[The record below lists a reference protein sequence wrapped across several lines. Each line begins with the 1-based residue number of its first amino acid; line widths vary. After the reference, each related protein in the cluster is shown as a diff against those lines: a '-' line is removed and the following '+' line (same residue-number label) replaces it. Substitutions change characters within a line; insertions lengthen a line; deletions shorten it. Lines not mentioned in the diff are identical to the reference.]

1 MKSHRFQT
9 LFLAVLAGMF
19 LFCQQ
24 AEGQKKSFYGF
35 VNAAYHGPVKRV
47 LTTQNRQVPLQQ
59 EPSSLDVDSYY
70 TEEIEKNG
78 DIKSTSLRNATNLIN
93 RTTNQMNKKTG
104 QYVNC
109 KYDQSGVLIHTNTY
123 LVNKKGQLTEIRRK
137 EGSTE
142 YTERMYEYDRRG
154 NRIQMTSFNKDGS
167 IAKISRTY
175 YDKKNRV
182 VADSTFYG
190 GTRLISFTQNTYD
203 KKGQVVYTKE
213 GMNERSKLRVY
224 EAWFNYLKDG
234 KTVEAKM
241 MLENQTFYGT
251 QIKDKKKH
259 IEEVIAESLDGKK
272 RTITYRN
279 EHGDEVK
286 YEEYLNDVL
295 VQQMFFDF
303 DKYGNWIKKTFLD
316 LSKKTK
322 SVTTCDIEYYDE

>member
-1 MKSHRFQT
+1 MKNHRFQT

-47 LTTQNRQVPLQQ
+47 LTTQNREVPLQQ
-59 EPSSLDVDSYY
+59 ELSSLDVDSYY
-70 TEEIEKNG
+70 TVEIEKNG

-123 LVNKKGQLTEIRRK
+123 LVNKKGQLTEILRK
-137 EGSTE
+137 VGSTE
-142 YTERMYEYDRRG
+142 YTERKNEYDSRG
-154 NRIQMTSFNKDGS
+154 NRIQMTLFDKDGS

-182 VADSTFYG
+182 VADSTFSG
-190 GTRLISFTQNTYD
+190 GTRLISFTQNTYN
-203 KKGQVVYTKE
+203 KKGQVVFQKIWTVNTFIMPNTTSWYRYLAHGKVVERRDSSNNQMT
-213 GMNERSKLRVY
+213 MNTTVY
-224 EAWFNYLKDG
+224 
-234 KTVEAKM
+234 
-241 MLENQTFYGT
+241 
-251 QIKDKKKH
+251 DKKGNMVERI
-259 IEEVIAESLDGKK
+259 IEKNGLKTRSVYSYNK
-272 RTITYRN
+272 Y
-279 EHGDEVK
+279 GDVVK
-286 YEEYLNDVL
+286 MDDYKNNVL
-295 VQQMFFDF
+295 VEMTRFDF
-303 DKYGNWIKKTFLD
+303 DEHDNWIRKAEVD